1 MIIFLGT
8 GNIYL
13 IYDRYHL
20 LMKNKE
26 IKRYGFAMWLDYQTK
41 LVLSDKPGVLPS
53 FLEAESFTTN
63 QKTDFLIRLQKAIVL
78 IQERTAD
85 ALVSMGLV
93 DKVIPFSQS
102 EESSIYNEEH
112 FQPMAD
118 FISASVKGDF
128 SSVNPDLIDEHFPE
142 LELCL

>member
-1 MIIFLGT
+1 
-8 GNIYL
+8 
-13 IYDRYHL
+13 
-20 LMKNKE
+20 MKNKE

-93 DKVIPFSQS
+93 DQIFPYAES
-102 EESSIYNEEH
+102 EESAIYNEDH
-112 FQPMAD
+112 FKPLAD

-128 SSVNPDLIDEHFPE
+128 SGVNPDVIDARFPE
-142 LELCL
+142 LELYL